1 MEPSRLNA
9 PVTFVLEQITSQ
21 SLLLAVAVG
30 ESFLSFLSY
39 LRARSFTNNYKS
51 VFVFIANLVF
61 GFRVTGAG
69 CFARCVRA

>member
-21 SLLLAVAVG
+21 SLLLSVG
-30 ESFLSFLSY
+30 GSFGSFLSCC
-39 LRARSFTNNYKS
+39 RARSFTNNYKS

-61 GFRVTGAG
+61 GFRVTKAG
-69 CFARCVRA
+69 VSSDARGP